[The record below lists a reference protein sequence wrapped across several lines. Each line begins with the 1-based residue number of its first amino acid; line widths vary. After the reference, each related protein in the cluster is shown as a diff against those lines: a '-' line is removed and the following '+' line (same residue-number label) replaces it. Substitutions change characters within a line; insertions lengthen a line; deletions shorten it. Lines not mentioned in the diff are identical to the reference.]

1 VIEIVAYNPQWPLE
15 FAKVAAR
22 IRAALGTRALS
33 IHHIGSTSVPGLPAK
48 DVIDVQVGVSNLE
61 PDLRPNLKAAGFV
74 WREQILGDHT
84 PPGMSLP
91 QRELEKRFCKDEV
104 RAANIHLR
112 IPDRFNWRY
121 ALLCRDY
128 LRTHEDAR
136 DAYAEIKRQLARYFP
151 NDADAYY
158 DIKDPV
164 FDLLMA
170 GANEWA
176 AVTNWQ
182 PGLSDA

>member
-1 VIEIVAYNPQWPLE
+1 MIEIVAYNPEWPLE
-15 FAKVAAR
+15 FAKIAAR
-22 IRAALGTRALS
+22 IQAALGPRALA
-33 IHHIGSTSVPGLPAK
+33 IHHIGSTSVPGLAAK
-48 DVIDVQVGVSNLE
+48 DVIDMQVSVSSFE
-61 PDLRPNLKAAGFV
+61 PDLRPSLEAAGFV
-74 WREQILGDHT
+74 WHDPTCDHT

-91 QRELEKRFCKDEV
+91 ASELEKRFCRDEV

-112 IPDRFNWRY
+112 IPGRFNWRY

-128 LRTHEDAR
+128 LRFHDDAR
-136 DAYAEIKRQLARYFP
+136 DAYAEVKRQLARYFP

-164 FDLLMA
+164 FDLFMV

-176 AVTNWQ
+176 TITNWQ
-182 PGLSDA
+182 PD